1 MTKERIEELRNK
13 YLYVC
18 DKVATK
24 YQLDEDGRQ
33 DLSLYY
39 LEVWQSKPDVVGQR
53 PSYIYS
59 VLYRE
64 AERILK
70 RKETQQNRRCSIT
83 DYTFYDDSVSVAEE
97 QIWCEELT
105 CAVEHVLSLLTPRE
119 EDVLKLRF
127 FENMTCE
134 ECGKKFGVSR
144 ERIYQIE
151 QKALRKLRH
160 PSRSRLLKPFVT
172 SCASAKRASC
182 NILPT
187 YKFVYDIPYLI
198 SRECVHAHGE
208 GFEVVIYE
216 NDGYIIWVTSTG
228 NGSGYINGTTLT
240 LCPLKRATHYKTLD
254 AAKAAATLVAT
265 SASVVNSQLLIPSRV
280 TEESRG
286 GMYVCR
292 VCGNDRYVIQW
303 GVYGFIAVGT
313 GYPVKLPKAT
323 LFTSVDAAQSAINTI
338 IGDQ

>member
-1 MTKERIEELRNK
+1 MTKERIEDLRNK

-18 DKVATK
+18 DNVAVK
-24 YQLDEDGRQ
+24 YQLDEDGKQ
-33 DLSLYY
+33 DLALYY
-39 LEVWQSKPDVVGQR
+39 LELWQNKPAVASR
-53 PSYIYS
+53 KASYIYS
-59 VLYRE
+59 ALCKE
-64 AERILK
+64 AGRILK
-70 RKETQQNRRCSIT
+70 RKELCADRSYSIT
-83 DYTFYDDSVSVAEE
+83 DYTIYDDAISAAED
-97 QIWCEELT
+97 QIWCEELSG
-105 CAVEHVLSLLTPRE
+105 AVESVLSQLTTRE
-119 EDVLKLRF
+119 EEVLRLRF
-127 FENMTCE
+127 FEGLTGG
-134 ECGKKFGVSR
+134 ECGKKFGVTR
-144 ERIYQIE
+144 ERVRQIE

-160 PSRSRLLKPFVT
+160 PSRSKLLKPFVT
-172 SCASAKRASC
+172 SCASAKKVSC
-182 NILPT
+182 NTQPT
-187 YKFVYDIPYLI
+187 YKFVYDVPHFI
-198 SRECVHAHGE
+198 SKECVHARGD
-208 GFEVVIYE
+208 GFEVGIYK

-228 NGSGYINGTTLT
+228 NGCGYINGATLK
-240 LCPLKRATHYKTLD
+240 LCPLKQATHYKTLD
-254 AAKAAATLVAT
+254 AAKAAAALVAT